1 MGIQSLLGR
10 FVQAM
15 CESREREAER
25 VMRHHAHF
33 LAQAADYERTRAVES
48 ARRAADAKT
57 IAEAKATIAQ
67 AGMQFVPWSAP

>member
-1 MGIQSLLGR
+1 MGIQSLLER
-10 FVQAM
+10 FMQAM
-15 CESREREAER
+15 CESREREATR
-25 VMRHHAHF
+25 VMHQHAHF
-33 LAQAADYERTRAVES
+33 VEQAAEYERTRAIER

>member
-1 MGIQSLLGR
+1 MGIRSLLER
-10 FVQAM
+10 VMQAM

-25 VMRHHAHF
+25 VIRQHAHF
-33 LAQAADYERTRAVES
+33 FVQAAEYERARAIDI

-57 IAEAKATIAQ
+57 MADAKATIAQ